1 MALSNAALTTSVSNI
16 YVSNGNTVIST
27 MYFTNTSGAA
37 VNLNVFL
44 LPTGNVTANVLNQVY
59 SQVLIAA
66 NDTFVVDWEK
76 LVLNNGDQ
84 IRANASANSALNAT
98 ISYTGI

>member
-1 MALSNAALTTSVSNI
+1 MALSNASLSTAVANI

-27 MYFTNTSGAA
+27 MYFTNTSASA

-59 SQVLIAA
+59 SQVQIAA

-76 LVLNNGDQ
+76 LVLNSGDQ
-84 IRANASANSALNAT
+84 IRANASANTALNAT